1 MDWLWGL
8 DHRRLPFCRNPLVVH
23 ASGDA
28 REKDP
33 FGITNFSENFL
44 SVESYSSDSKF
55 TINLLREQCAAA
67 YPTRKVLLVVK

>member
-44 SVESYSSDSKF
+44 SVEKLF
-55 TINLLREQCAAA
+55 
-67 YPTRKVLLVVK
+67 V

>member
-33 FGITNFSENFL
+33 FA
-44 SVESYSSDSKF
+44 
-55 TINLLREQCAAA
+55 CADI
-67 YPTRKVLLVVK
+67 VVIP